1 VYSEITRRRTSWLL
15 AAIAVA
21 AIAAP
26 VAQAH
31 HAPAASSDAVVPPAA
46 VWTASGREVDRLG
59 PKYVPLQHPI
69 TSQPATVVKVVR
81 PAGFDWADAGIGAGA
96 TGLALALLAA
106 LAVLVIRRTG
116 RTAVPERGD
125 LAGA

>member
-1 VYSEITRRRTSWLL
+1 MSWLL
-15 AAIAVA
+15 AAISA
-21 AIAAP
+21 AGFAAP

-31 HAPAASSDAVVPPAA
+31 HAASASSDAVVRPAS

-69 TSQPATVVKVVR
+69 TSQPAAVVKVVR
-81 PAGFDWADAGIGAGA
+81 PAGFDWADAGIGAGV
-96 TGLALALLAA
+96 TGLVLALVAA
-106 LAVLVIRRTG
+106 LAVLVTRRSG
-116 RTAVPERGD
+116 RTVVPERGD